1 MKEKREKEMS
11 LRKQARILGI
21 SHTYLSMLV
30 NGKRKWPEELKA
42 RYEEL
47 VTTSVTTPKANTSL
61 TKASEDDFVPEI
73 VVPRK
78 GLEPSL
84 SYREADFKFTAGC
97 SPMSYTVRSGTHSLA
112 VNRVPRQWRYSKD
125 NYGL

>member
-47 VTTSVTTPKANTSL
+47 VTTSVTTSDRRTAI
-61 TKASEDDFVPEI
+61 EDERNESSVPEKKAGGAEGI
-73 VVPRK
+73 RTPDFLLAK
-78 GLEPSL
+78 EAL
-84 SYREADFKFTAGC
+84 SRTELQPHGFGFQDTTI
-97 SPMSYTVRSGTHSLA
+97 S
-112 VNRVPRQWRYSKD
+112 Q
-125 NYGL
+125 

>member
-1 MKEKREKEMS
+1 MWGMKEKREKEMS

-47 VTTSVTTPKANTSL
+47 VTTSVTTPKVNTSL
-61 TKASEDDFVPEI
+61 AKASEDDFVPEL

-84 SYREADFKFTAGC
+84 SYREADFKFAQH
-97 SPMSYTVRSGTHSLA
+97 RNIA
-112 VNRVPRQWRYSKD
+112 
-125 NYGL
+125 

>member
-1 MKEKREKEMS
+1 MKEKREKTMS

-47 VTTSVTTPKANTSL
+47 VTTSVTTSKPNTSL
-61 TKASEDDFVPEI
+61 TNDSEDDFVAEI
-73 VVPRK
+73 VTGGAEGIRTPDFLLAK
-78 GLEPSL
+78 EAL
-84 SYREADFKFTAGC
+84 SRTELQPHAWW
-97 SPMSYTVRSGTHSLA
+97 RSAS
-112 VNRVPRQWRYSKD
+112 S
-125 NYGL
+125 

>member
-1 MKEKREKEMS
+1 MS

-61 TKASEDDFVPEI
+61 TKASEDDFTPEL

-84 SYREADFKFTAGC
+84 SYREADFKSAASAIPPPGHGVSFA
-97 SPMSYTVRSGTHSLA
+97 
-112 VNRVPRQWRYSKD
+112 W
-125 NYGL
+125 YGLLGTVYMLTVAPKLIPEL